1 MYRSFC
7 ALPGI
12 IHTFLNE
19 HSKRVPDTTVG
30 AHFTIPSH
38 LSQPNDHFT
47 DINLY

>member
-1 MYRSFC
+1 MYYSTFC
-7 ALPGI
+7 TLPGI

-38 LSQPNDHFT
+38 LRPT
-47 DINLY
+47 K